1 MTILNQD
8 KPAHV
13 AAAERLRA
21 EVIIW
26 LTTVN
31 PSGQPQSTPVRYH
44 LLHEHR

>member
-1 MTILNQD
+1 MAILNQNE
-8 KPAHV
+8 PAHA

-21 EVIIW
+21 EAIIW

-31 PSGQPQSTPVRYH
+31 PSGQPQSTPVRYN